1 MADYSQHEGRPST
14 PTGSSRTFR
23 PNGSMRALNTNPPK
37 QETFFDDATPV
48 DRYNDSSKHDPLRDS
63 HDLSFAEGGNV
74 RDSVVDNMLLSL
86 DQFSTGNLFGGSSGP
101 QYNNYAED
109 DFFLRDNSYRPPGAR
124 HRGHTYASSRSSDY
138 DLNPDEHSRYTVHH
152 SRARRSNSSNNIGS
166 PIHRKGST
174 RDMYTGRQG
183 TGQYGQLPQA
193 GHLRGGNKK
202 GSMGSGS
209 SSMDFGQSGILGNQ
223 RLGFGKRSASFDHSN
238 ASDRGR
244 VSPLRVES
252 VLDRGRVAYQNYPDE
267 YDAAPEPTIP
277 AGPRRVQEPPQSPL
291 ALPPQPA
298 FAAPQG
304 PRPGRRGSV
313 RSNTSY
319 RTLRK
324 NKSQPGPSMRAQAQ
338 EFVNASTLREL
349 PPVPSW
355 HDPSA
360 PSPSVAA
367 RSPLFPVQ
375 TPAAPKPGFFR
386 RVFGGGSSKASS
398 PLPTPT
404 GLPTLSQEASTPV
417 STKPQTADVNSMYS
431 AARPRTTP
439 NNSSHIA
446 TQIKSL
452 PKAPQTANSSHGDGQ
467 ALQPPTLGKKPSSF
481 FRRRKKS
488 ISENTK
494 PPVAALEIPQ
504 PNRPVLPPQP
514 SPGVSSLRQVM
525 NPYLNDAGRAV
536 ERPVDARDEQ
546 SGDASTNGFSPN
558 YKPHKDATVRTI
570 KPTSRGDD
578 QTPPASRGGKLK
590 VSETNNTGSPKL
602 KLKLKHA
609 KSVAQNQQED
619 TFLADSSGNE
629 DRSGRATPTG
639 EYSGTEEAR
648 RPSTGPTPSSLR
660 QSDGKSNRK
669 PSGDH
674 RAELLSPLNNSTS
687 RSGSVSQSAS
697 EVEDEGWVITE
708 STDKVHLTNGKSPAA
723 KRVWL
728 DTTLPDTLGDTS
740 DDLKLPLEGARSSQQ
755 SLDKVSPDANTP
767 TSPNDV
773 FHSATSLPIVQVE
786 SRESDTMPAIV
797 EDRSMHSEP
806 TDAERERAFQ
816 IYSGD
821 DSSSLKAQAAA
832 LLGDVTLSS
841 TRMRK
846 AFMDLFD
853 WTGMNILAAMRD
865 LCGKIILKAETQQVD
880 RILMSLSER
889 WCECNSSHGFKA
901 VDVVHTICYSILLL
915 NTDLHL
921 ADIESRMT
929 RSQFVRN
936 TLPTVTRVCQD
947 SVKAA
952 GEETLKPQHAH
963 FRRPSL
969 PWNDKS
975 EPNSPGAEATTFP
988 ADEEEPV
995 EARKTR
1001 SRLSIRPPARSGS
1014 EGLLSFDSAVSES
1027 NTLVN
1032 SPYNGPMRGWEFQ
1045 IETVLKEFYDSIRKQ
1060 RLPLH
1065 GSSEPVVHHQPSSN
1079 NLSVSN
1085 MLRRTPSVLSKAPSD
1100 NTSYRGRSQ
1109 NDFRNVGSR
1118 WASKNRSKQRLYP
1131 SSTVAS
1137 SRTSL
1142 DDGSVWSPAGSSSW
1156 SRYSYGKTG
1165 TSMSVDS
1172 LGSHFATG
1180 DYQQAIGFA
1189 NALSQAIIREEGM
1202 TIASD
1207 EEFSRVAPLLEDE
1220 TLELVGAPWAKEGIL
1235 KHKRHLDSVDRKA
1248 KDRAWNEC
1256 FAVVEKG
1263 CMRLFSFSMNSKS
1276 VRQKSKLRPSVG
1288 GVVGGGNWMDNAEA
1302 LDSFPLRQTIA
1313 SALPPP
1319 GYSKTRPHV
1328 FALSLPTGAVHL
1340 FQVGTP
1346 DICREFVCTVNYWSA
1361 RLSKEPLMGGVSSM
1375 EYGWG
1380 ENVINPA
1387 LIRQDSAPSVQGHMP
1402 RPSVTSSLRS
1412 SMDHATGTPKA
1423 RLPGD
1428 KVTLSDWSPPASS
1441 MMASTLMEVDQLRA
1455 LTDYVKN
1462 IENELSHHNELRAP
1476 LLIAFSP
1483 RHPNA
1488 QKAMA
1493 NWERKSQ
1500 YLLREI
1506 VKFRTYI
1513 DTLATA
1519 QAQKQKIYAE
1529 REARE
1534 QQELEEAEKEAE
1546 ASAKNTEDDGAIQ
1559 ASEPAPSKTIPN
1571 PALPAAFLLHP

>member
-1 MADYSQHEGRPST
+1 MADYSQQDGRPST

-48 DRYNDSSKHDPLRDS
+48 DRFNDNSKHDPLRDS

-86 DQFSTGNLFGGSSGP
+86 DQFSTGNLFGSSGP

-298 FAAPQG
+298 FAVPQG

-355 HDPSA
+355 HDPTA

-386 RVFGGGSSKASS
+386 RVFGGGSSKSQS

-404 GLPTLSQEASTPV
+404 GPPTLSQEASTPV

-446 TQIKSL
+446 TQLKSL
-452 PKAPQTANSSHGDGQ
+452 PKAPQTANSSHGDVQ

-494 PPVAALEIPQ
+494 PPVAALEITQ

-525 NPYLNDAGRAV
+525 NPYLNDAGRTV
-536 ERPVDARDEQ
+536 ERSVDARDEQ

-578 QTPPASRGGKLK
+578 QTPPASRGEKLK
-590 VSETNNTGSPKL
+590 ASETNNTGSPKL

-609 KSVAQNQQED
+609 KSAAQNQQED

-660 QSDGKSNRK
+660 QSDAKSNRK

-674 RAELLSPLNNSTS
+674 RAELLSPFNNSTS

-708 STDKVHLTNGKSPAA
+708 STDKVHLTNSKSPAA

-786 SRESDTMPAIV
+786 SRESDSMPAIV

-1534 QQELEEAEKEAE
+1534 QQELGDAEKEAE
-1546 ASAKNTEDDGAIQ
+1546 ASAKTTEDDGAIQ
-1559 ASEPAPSKTIPN
+1559 ASEPAPSKTMPN

>member
-609 KSVAQNQQED
+609 KFAAQNQQED

-901 VDVVHTICYSILLL
+901 V
-915 NTDLHL
+915 
-921 ADIESRMT
+921 
-929 RSQFVRN
+929 
-936 TLPTVTRVCQD
+936 
-947 SVKAA
+947 
-952 GEETLKPQHAH
+952 
-963 FRRPSL
+963 
-969 PWNDKS
+969 
-975 EPNSPGAEATTFP
+975 
-988 ADEEEPV
+988 
-995 EARKTR
+995 
-1001 SRLSIRPPARSGS
+1001 
-1014 EGLLSFDSAVSES
+1014 
-1027 NTLVN
+1027 
-1032 SPYNGPMRGWEFQ
+1032 
-1045 IETVLKEFYDSIRKQ
+1045 
-1060 RLPLH
+1060 
-1065 GSSEPVVHHQPSSN
+1065 
-1079 NLSVSN
+1079 
-1085 MLRRTPSVLSKAPSD
+1085 
-1100 NTSYRGRSQ
+1100 
-1109 NDFRNVGSR
+1109 
-1118 WASKNRSKQRLYP
+1118 
-1131 SSTVAS
+1131 
-1137 SRTSL
+1137 
-1142 DDGSVWSPAGSSSW
+1142 
-1156 SRYSYGKTG
+1156 GK
-1165 TSMSVDS
+1165 
-1172 LGSHFATG
+1172 
-1180 DYQQAIGFA
+1180 
-1189 NALSQAIIREEGM
+1189 
-1202 TIASD
+1202 
-1207 EEFSRVAPLLEDE
+1207 
-1220 TLELVGAPWAKEGIL
+1220 
-1235 KHKRHLDSVDRKA
+1235 
-1248 KDRAWNEC
+1248 C
-1256 FAVVEKG
+1256 
-1263 CMRLFSFSMNSKS
+1263 
-1276 VRQKSKLRPSVG
+1276 
-1288 GVVGGGNWMDNAEA
+1288 
-1302 LDSFPLRQTIA
+1302 
-1313 SALPPP
+1313 
-1319 GYSKTRPHV
+1319 
-1328 FALSLPTGAVHL
+1328 
-1340 FQVGTP
+1340 
-1346 DICREFVCTVNYWSA
+1346 
-1361 RLSKEPLMGGVSSM
+1361 
-1375 EYGWG
+1375 
-1380 ENVINPA
+1380 
-1387 LIRQDSAPSVQGHMP
+1387 
-1402 RPSVTSSLRS
+1402 SLR
-1412 SMDHATGTPKA
+1412 
-1423 RLPGD
+1423 
-1428 KVTLSDWSPPASS
+1428 
-1441 MMASTLMEVDQLRA
+1441 
-1455 LTDYVKN
+1455 
-1462 IENELSHHNELRAP
+1462 
-1476 LLIAFSP
+1476 
-1483 RHPNA
+1483 
-1488 QKAMA
+1488 
-1493 NWERKSQ
+1493 
-1500 YLLREI
+1500 
-1506 VKFRTYI
+1506 
-1513 DTLATA
+1513 
-1519 QAQKQKIYAE
+1519 
-1529 REARE
+1529 
-1534 QQELEEAEKEAE
+1534 
-1546 ASAKNTEDDGAIQ
+1546 
-1559 ASEPAPSKTIPN
+1559 
-1571 PALPAAFLLHP
+1571 